1 MQYFLIITFLSPEER
16 GDIVLTITKLWKE
29 SVSCYVWVS
38 GFVLASCVLLTNRP
52 DKLKKKMLKSFLMVS
67 VSSKL
72 QNQVW

>member
-1 MQYFLIITFLSPEER
+1 MQYFIIITFLSSEER

-29 SVSCYVWVS
+29 SVSCYVCVS
-38 GFVLASCVLLTNRP
+38 GFVLASCVLLTNKP
-52 DKLKKKMLKSFLMVS
+52 DKLKKKMLKSFLTVG